1 MNETDP
7 TRSDTLKNSLNET
20 KNLIPIFFTID
31 DAYAPLLGVALKS
44 IIINASKERNYKVIV
59 IQENVSDENQ
69 RKLLALANENF
80 DIEVMPMRRSL
91 ENITDRSENRLRCD
105 YFTMT
110 IFFRLFIPE
119 MFPEYDKALYLDS
132 DIVVPGDI
140 SELYDTNVEGHLF
153 AACPDYSSSDVPA
166 LIHWMENAIG
176 VDRDKYVNSGIMVM
190 NLKKLRE
197 VKLEEHFMHLL
208 NTYHFN
214 CIAPD
219 QDYLNAMCKGQI
231 LFLDEAWDVMP
242 NPRKK
247 EHPAPKLIHYNLF
260 EKPWCY
266 DNIQYADYFW
276 KYAEMSDF
284 HDQVKA
290 IKENYSA
297 EQKARDKQ
305 SFNLLLKKAETV
317 PDTGVTF
324 VKMAN
329 KDVKIKL

>member
-1 MNETDP
+1 M
-7 TRSDTLKNSLNET
+7 KT

-247 EHPAPKLIHYNLF
+247 KHPAPKLIHYNLF

>member
-1 MNETDP
+1 M
-7 TRSDTLKNSLNET
+7 KT

-329 KDVKIKL
+329 KNVKIRL

>member
-1 MNETDP
+1 M
-7 TRSDTLKNSLNET
+7 KT

-140 SELYDTNVEGHLF
+140 SELYDTNVERHLF

>member
-1 MNETDP
+1 M
-7 TRSDTLKNSLNET
+7 KT

>member
-1 MNETDP
+1 ME
-7 TRSDTLKNSLNET
+7 S
-20 KNLIPIFFTID
+20 KNLIPVFFAID

-44 IIINASKERNYKVIV
+44 IIINASKKRNYKVII
-59 IQENVSDENQ
+59 IQENVSDTNQ
-69 RKLLALANENF
+69 RKLLSLANENF
-80 DIEVMPMRRSL
+80 DIEIISMGKSL

-119 MFPEYDKALYLDS
+119 MFPEYDKCLYLDS

-140 SELYDTNVEGHLF
+140 SELYDTDVQNYLI
-153 AACPDYSSSDVPA
+153 AACPDYSSSDVPP
-166 LIHWMENAIG
+166 LINWMENAVG
-176 VDRDKYVNSGIMVM
+176 VDRHKYVNSGILVM

-208 NTYHFN
+208 NTYHFD

-231 LFLDEAWDVMP
+231 FFLDESWDVMP
-242 NPRKK
+242 NPRRK

-284 HDQVKA
+284 YAQVKE
-290 IKENYSA
+290 IKDNYSE
-297 EQKARDKQ
+297 EQKLRDEQ
-305 SFNLLLKKAETV
+305 SFNLLIQKAKTV

-324 VKMAN
+324 VKMGKEN
-329 KDVKIKL
+329 VKIKL

>member
-1 MNETDP
+1 M
-7 TRSDTLKNSLNET
+7 KT

-44 IIINASKERNYKVIV
+44 IIINASKERKYKVIV

-219 QDYLNAMCKGQI
+219 QDYLNAMCKGQVR
-231 LFLDEAWDVMP
+231 FLDEAWDVMP

-284 HDQVKA
+284 HDQIKA

-329 KDVKIKL
+329 KNVKIRL

>member
-1 MNETDP
+1 ME
-7 TRSDTLKNSLNET
+7 S

-44 IIINASKERNYKVIV
+44 IIINASKKRNYKVII
-59 IQENVSDENQ
+59 IQENVSDTNQ
-69 RKLLALANENF
+69 RKLLSLANENF
-80 DIEVMPMRRSL
+80 DIEIISMGKSL

-119 MFPEYDKALYLDS
+119 MFPEYDKCLYLDS

-140 SELYDTNVEGHLF
+140 SELYDTDVQNYLI
-153 AACPDYSSSDVPA
+153 AACPDYSSSDVPP
-166 LIHWMENAIG
+166 LINWMENAVG
-176 VDRDKYVNSGIMVM
+176 VDRHKYVNSGILVM

-208 NTYHFN
+208 NTYHFD

-231 LFLDEAWDVMP
+231 FFLDESWDVMP
-242 NPRKK
+242 NPRRK

-284 HDQVKA
+284 YAQVKE
-290 IKENYSA
+290 IKDNYSE
-297 EQKARDKQ
+297 EQKLRDEQ
-305 SFNLLLKKAETV
+305 SFNLLIQKAKTV

-324 VKMAN
+324 VKMGKEN
-329 KDVKIKL
+329 VKIKL

>member
-1 MNETDP
+1 M
-7 TRSDTLKNSLNET
+7 KT

-44 IIINASKERNYKVIV
+44 IIINASKERKYKVIV

>member
-1 MNETDP
+1 M
-7 TRSDTLKNSLNET
+7 KT

-44 IIINASKERNYKVIV
+44 IIINASKERKYKVIV

-140 SELYDTNVEGHLF
+140 SELYDTNVERHLF

-284 HDQVKA
+284 HDQIKA

>member
-1 MNETDP
+1 ME
-7 TRSDTLKNSLNET
+7 S
-20 KNLIPIFFTID
+20 KNLIPVFFAID

-44 IIINASKERNYKVIV
+44 IIINASKKRNYKVII
-59 IQENVSDENQ
+59 IQENVSDTNQ
-69 RKLLALANENF
+69 RKLLLLANENF
-80 DIEVMPMRRSL
+80 DIEIMPMGKSL

-119 MFPEYDKALYLDS
+119 MFPEYDKCLYLDS

-140 SELYDTNVEGHLF
+140 SELYDTDVQDYLI
-153 AACPDYSSSDVPA
+153 AACPDYSSSDVPP
-166 LIHWMENAIG
+166 LINWMENAVG
-176 VDRDKYVNSGIMVM
+176 VERHKYVNSGIMVM
-190 NLKKLRE
+190 NLKRLRE

-208 NTYHFN
+208 NTYHFD

-231 LFLDEAWDVMP
+231 FFLDESWDVMP
-242 NPRKK
+242 NPRRK

-284 HDQVKA
+284 YAQVKE
-290 IKENYSA
+290 IKDNYSE
-297 EQKARDKQ
+297 EQKLRDEQ
-305 SFNLLLKKAETV
+305 SFNLLIQKAKTV

-324 VKMAN
+324 VKMGKEN
-329 KDVKIKL
+329 VKIKL